1 VVNLGAGILGC
12 IFLQNSK
19 DNPDRRRGAHK
30 TMMLTE
36 KPQFKKWVTLSAVL
50 GFTVFIL
57 YLVLFTDFTQVGIEI
72 AGMNLPIYLLAFV
85 FVVCSTI
92 FNALNW
98 KAILNTLQVET
109 TFSRIFSLT
118 WVAIFIDSLIPG
130 GWTGDLFKTYLLA
143 KDKEVQ
149 DPKQQPRSSSK
160 TS

>member
-1 VVNLGAGILGC
+1 
-12 IFLQNSK
+12 
-19 DNPDRRRGAHK
+19 
-30 TMMLTE
+30 MMLTE

-72 AGMNLPIYLLAFV
+72 AGMNVPIYLLAFV

-160 TS
+160 MS